1 MSTFL
6 TILKVLPWVLS
17 LAGGGIAAFYR
28 FRMKWLDEKFE
39 EHSKIIKNL
48 KQIIID
54 QNEEIEKREK
64 IISEMLT
71 IQKKY
76 EKKKGKITGARSATK
91 IMEELNG
98 VSSSSKE

>member
-6 TILKVLPWVLS
+6 TIIKILPWVLT
-17 LAGGGIAAFYR
+17 LVGGGVAAFYR
-28 FRMKWLDEKFE
+28 FRIKWLDKKFD

-54 QNEEIEKREK
+54 QNDEIEKREK
-64 IISEMLT
+64 IINEMLT

-76 EKKKGKITGARSATK
+76 EKKKGSITGARSATK
-91 IMEELNG
+91 IMEDLHG